1 MNKKTVDWLLEESE
15 PAVRYR
21 TLIWLLDSQETDR
34 EVRKA
39 KERITEDP
47 SVRKIFSMQDEDGG
61 FYGNGRLDP
70 LVALADFGYKDAD
83 KRILKSMELISS
95 RQTLDGGFKSY
106 YGKKIPCGHAEALGL
121 LIALGENGAERIEK
135 GIEHLLSIQRLDGG
149 WLHGVNTLPGGKK
162 EGVPSCPHATLHALW
177 VLSFNKERSS
187 SKSAERAFE
196 FVLRHWETKL
206 PIPEQPGMGF
216 GIGSRF
222 SNLKYPLVG
231 YHILAYASILSRFPG
246 ARKDKRMKDV
256 ARTILDRRD
265 AEGLFKAESVI
276 KAFSD
281 FEFGRKN
288 QPSKW
293 ITLHSLR
300 IIKQVLGKEHL

>member
-1 MNKKTVDWLLEESE
+1 MDKKTIDWLLEESE

-21 TLIWLLDSQETDR
+21 TLTWLLDGSEADK

-39 KERITEDP
+39 RERMAEDP
-47 SVRKIFSMQDEDGG
+47 SVKKILAMQDADGG

-70 LVALADFGYKDAD
+70 LVALADFGFTESDE
-83 KRILKSMELISS
+83 RIRKSMELISS

-121 LIALGENGAERIEK
+121 LMVLGKNGAERIEK
-135 GIEHLLSIQRLDGG
+135 GIEHLLSTQRLDGG

-177 VLSFNKERSS
+177 VISMDEKLMT
-187 SKSAERAFE
+187 SKSSERALE

-231 YHILAYASILSRFPG
+231 YHILAYASILSRYPG
-246 ARKDKRMKDV
+246 ARKDKRLKDV

-265 AEGLFKAESVI
+265 AGGWFRTESVI

-281 FEFGRKN
+281 FEFGKKN
-288 QPSKW
+288 LPSKW
-293 ITLHSLR
+293 ITLHALR